1 MKINNGAT
9 HKPEVLFGPYG
20 TRLES
25 IGLEIGEPKLADP
38 HAILNGSHCI
48 EAVTSVAS
56 GYIQA
61 ARGVQTVNTVNAFG
75 LRRFVEERGG
85 SQDYAQALSLNA
97 RALHQAQ
104 DSVGK
109 RARVVASLGPGRDCY
124 KPAEA
129 LSRGE
134 AQDFHHHQASEA
146 KRVNADL
153 AWFETVNTQEEAV
166 GIALAAKAARVP
178 CVISFVIGKN
188 GRLLSGEPVKEAIE
202 AVDKTSGNYP
212 QGFSF
217 NCCAI
222 EDLEPA
228 LQACGSKA
236 GRIIAVY
243 PNASSRP
250 HTEIDGSC
258 GVIEVANSFRTALYL
273 NYLAQRYCIE
283 IIGGCCGYTEKDIAE
298 ISFVVRQG
306 LWSNELPPTDINS
319 HTHPKT

>member
-9 HKPEVLFGPYG
+9 YKPEVLFGPYG

-25 IGLEIGEPKLADP
+25 IGAQIGEPRLADP

-48 EAVTSVAS
+48 EAVQQVAG
-56 GYIQA
+56 GYLQA
-61 ARGVQTVNTVNAFG
+61 ARGVETVSTINAFG

-85 SQDYAQALSLNA
+85 GQDYAQALSLHT
-97 RALHQAQ
+97 RALHEAQ
-104 DSVGK
+104 NHLGK
-109 RARVVASLGPGRDCY
+109 RARIVASLGPGRDCY
-124 KPAEA
+124 HPAEA
-129 LSRGE
+129 LNRNE
-134 AQDFHHHQASEA
+134 AREFHAHQASEA
-146 KRVNADL
+146 KRVNAEL

-166 GIALAAKAARVP
+166 GIALAARAANVP

-188 GRLLSGEPVKEAIE
+188 GKLLSGEPIKESID

-228 LQACGSKA
+228 LQACGAKVN
-236 GRIIAVY
+236 RIIAIY

-250 HTEIDGSC
+250 HAEIDGSC
-258 GVIEVANSFRTALYL
+258 GVIELLDSFRTALYL
-273 NYLAQRYCIE
+273 NYLAQKYGIE

-298 ISFVVRQG
+298 ISFVVRRG
-306 LWSNELPPTDINS
+306 LWSNELPLTDVS
-319 HTHPKT
+319 MTHA